1 MKKRQD
7 RSDGLLSRFYKTP
20 PRGEKRRPAGEPA
33 PMTEEERLQDLI
45 ERYGGFLDEDNEPL
59 KGINPNPKYYVI
71 PKEKP
76 LPPQEEL
83 PVRPPAA
90 TPKKTVKVS
99 PRPVRRTPARVTIR
113 LRTKRPSKAVTVT
126 VRAKKKS
133 PIKVKPKRISKE

>member
-7 RSDGLLSRFYKTP
+7 GSGGLFSRFRKTP
-20 PRGEKRRPAGEPA
+20 PREETKRVPEEPI

-45 ERYGGFLDEDNEPL
+45 ERYGAFLDEDNEPFT
-59 KGINPNPKYYVI
+59 GINPNPKYYVV

-83 PVRPPAA
+83 PVEPPAA
-90 TPKKTVKVS
+90 PPKKTVKVS
-99 PRPVRRTPARVTIR
+99 PRPVRKTPAKVTIR
-113 LRTKRPSKAVTVT
+113 RRTKRPAKPVTVT

-133 PIKVKPKRISKE
+133 PVKVKPKRISKE